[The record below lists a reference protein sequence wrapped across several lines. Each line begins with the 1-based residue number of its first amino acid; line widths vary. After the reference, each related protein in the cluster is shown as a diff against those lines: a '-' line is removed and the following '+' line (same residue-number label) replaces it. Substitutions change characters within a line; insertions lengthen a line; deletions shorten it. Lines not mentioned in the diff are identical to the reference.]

1 MKKTLYLLICIA
13 QISLGQDLLVKN
25 AEIHCGNGQVISK
38 GFLWVKSGK
47 IESIGSMDQMPNVS
61 ATQTIDASGKMMYPG
76 LIAMNTGLGLIEIE
90 AVRATADFR
99 EVGYFNPN
107 IRSLI
112 AYNTDSEIIPTVKS
126 NGILYAQITPQ
137 GGRISGQSSVV
148 RLAADNWEDAQVKAD
163 NGIHLNWPN
172 RYQRSYWWS
181 DNSESGQNKNYHR
194 DLEGL
199 QLFMEGSLSYYQTKE
214 RTQINQRF
222 EAMKGLFDQSKQLY
236 IHTDEAKSIMEAF
249 EFFKKYNIKPV
260 FVGAAEAGKIISYIK
275 ENKIQLIL
283 INVQSLPNQD
293 DDDIDLPF
301 KLPSLL
307 HSQGI
312 SFALSVEG
320 SWQQRNLMFHAGQA
334 VSFGLDKEAAIS
346 AITLFPAQILGIDK
360 EVGSLEK
367 GKKASF
373 ILSKGDILD
382 MRTSQVEEAFID
394 GKPIDLNDK
403 QKDLYKKYKE
413 KFQLKN

>member
-1 MKKTLYLLICIA
+1 
-13 QISLGQDLLVKN
+13 
-25 AEIHCGNGQVISK
+25 
-38 GFLWVKSGK
+38 
-47 IESIGSMDQMPNVS
+47 
-61 ATQTIDASGKMMYPG
+61 
-76 LIAMNTGLGLIEIE
+76 
-90 AVRATADFR
+90 
-99 EVGYFNPN
+99 
-107 IRSLI
+107 
-112 AYNTDSEIIPTVKS
+112 
-126 NGILYAQITPQ
+126 
-137 GGRISGQSSVV
+137 
-148 RLAADNWEDAQVKAD
+148 
-163 NGIHLNWPN
+163 
-172 RYQRSYWWS
+172 
-181 DNSESGQNKNYHR
+181 
-194 DLEGL
+194 
-199 QLFMEGSLSYYQTKE
+199 
-214 RTQINQRF
+214 
-222 EAMKGLFDQSKQLY
+222 
-236 IHTDEAKSIMEAF
+236 
-249 EFFKKYNIKPV
+249 
-260 FVGAAEAGKIISYIK
+260 
-275 ENKIQLIL
+275 
-283 INVQSLPNQD
+283 VQSLPNQD

-382 MRTSQVEEAFID
+382 MRTSQVEQAFID